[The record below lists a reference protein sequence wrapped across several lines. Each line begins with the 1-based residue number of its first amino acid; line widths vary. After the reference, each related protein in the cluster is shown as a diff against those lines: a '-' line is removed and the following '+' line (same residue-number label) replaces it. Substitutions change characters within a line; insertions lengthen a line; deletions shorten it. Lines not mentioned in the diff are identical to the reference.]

1 MATIS
6 HGNQKAELT
15 AGKTLF
21 DYADDLQIKVPTSC
35 GRTGQCHEC
44 IVEVTS
50 GGENIS
56 PPSEAERFLQQPY
69 RLACQATVTSTDC
82 DIHFSVLR
90 RNPQILSAGTKRGIE
105 LDPNVKRQGDRVIC
119 AERDI
124 DHYRDGI
131 FGLAIDVGTTTV
143 VMNLLDLENGT
154 HLYTSSFENPQRFGG
169 SDIMHRISYD
179 SGIYRG
185 ELHQAIISGLNY
197 EIREMCRKV
206 RIPRG
211 EIYEAVVVGN
221 ATMRDIFFN
230 LDVQTIGEKPYK
242 SIVEHE
248 MDEGKRTSTTLT
260 TTARAL
266 GLRIHPKANVYSGPL
281 IGCHVG
287 ADVAA
292 DLLAVGM
299 DREKDIVML
308 VDIGTNTEVVIGNSD
323 HMMAAS
329 CPAGPAFEGGLITF
343 GMPGYDGAI
352 QSISLSNGSVRY
364 RTIGDRPPEGIC
376 GSGLIDLLAELVNN
390 DKMNELGAFPDDM
403 DKFVVDPERRITF
416 SREDVSN
423 LAQAKAANYCGQRI
437 VMRNYDV
444 GLEGIDKLYLAG
456 GFANFIDLRN
466 AMRIGFI
473 PNFLEEK
480 VEKVGN
486 TSVEGATAMLLSK
499 VKREGVERLVGRIQH
514 VELETTPD
522 FFDVF
527 VEGCMFKP
535 MFK

>member
-1 MATIS
+1 
-6 HGNQKAELT
+6 
-15 AGKTLF
+15 
-21 DYADDLQIKVPTSC
+21 
-35 GRTGQCHEC
+35 
-44 IVEVTS
+44 
-50 GGENIS
+50 
-56 PPSEAERFLQQPY
+56 
-69 RLACQATVTSTDC
+69 
-82 DIHFSVLR
+82 
-90 RNPQILSAGTKRGIE
+90 
-105 LDPNVKRQGDRVIC
+105 
-119 AERDI
+119 
-124 DHYRDGI
+124 
-131 FGLAIDVGTTTV
+131 
-143 VMNLLDLENGT
+143 
-154 HLYTSSFENPQRFGG
+154 
-169 SDIMHRISYD
+169 
-179 SGIYRG
+179 
-185 ELHQAIISGLNY
+185 
-197 EIREMCRKV
+197 
-206 RIPRG
+206 
-211 EIYEAVVVGN
+211 
-221 ATMRDIFFN
+221 MRDIFFN

-266 GLRIHPKANVYSGPL
+266 GIRIHPKANVYSGPL

-299 DREKDIVML
+299 DQEKDIVML

-403 DKFVVDPERRITF
+403 DKFVVDPERGITF